1 MQDTSF
7 MREALDLARRA
18 GAEGEVP
25 VGALVVHAGRVIGRG
40 ANRREAAAD
49 PTAHAEMLALTEA
62 ARARAS
68 WRLDGCTMY
77 VTLEP
82 CAMCAGALVN
92 SRVERLVF
100 GAHDPKA
107 GYCGSLGDIVRDPR
121 LNHRLEVVAGVLA
134 DESALLLQEFFGRLR
149 RATREQRA
157 VG

>member
-1 MQDTSF
+1 
-7 MREALDLARRA
+7 MRRSAV
-18 GAEGEVP
+18 VP
-25 VGALVVHAGRVIGRG
+25 
-40 ANRREAAAD
+40 
-49 PTAHAEMLALTEA
+49 LALALATVDVGS
-62 ARARAS
+62 ARADNGMGGIVRGFLA
-68 WRLDGCTMY
+68 
-77 VTLEP
+77 
-82 CAMCAGALVN
+82 AGFLAELGIPDM
-92 SRVERLVF
+92 RLVF